1 MGMMQT
7 RSDVERDTSTTDEID
22 PASCA
27 HIIRTEPGETAT
39 AVVLRARI
47 EGTPLTA
54 LCGYVFVPQ
63 RDPKN
68 LPLCPQCKEIYDL
81 MRMMNEHL
89 HETPN
94 S

>member
-1 MGMMQT
+1 MAISLDRET
-7 RSDVERDTSTTDEID
+7 DTSTTDETD

-27 HIIRTEPGETAT
+27 HIVKTKRREKAT

-47 EGTPLTA
+47 EGTPVTA

-63 RDPKN
+63 KDPKL
-68 LPLCPQCKEIYDL
+68 LPVCPQCREIYDL

-89 HETPN
+89 NETPN